1 MATKWQ
7 AFGDVFRGTP
17 RFERHSR
24 PDATLTYLREN
35 RRFICNQRKH
45 QGNPLVL
52 LLSYVLVINGSCS
65 TALCKAVWSGGDW
78 AVNPLDPKRS

>member
-1 MATKWQ
+1 VSK
-7 AFGDVFRGTP
+7 RG
-17 RFERHSR
+17 
-24 PDATLTYLREN
+24 
-35 RRFICNQRKH
+35 KH
-45 QGNPLVL
+45 TGNPLVL